1 MKKPRLLHAPR
12 THHFPFEETTQ
23 SLGEKVILFLKAQG
37 KYEQNFPLFQE
48 MSHKWWK
55 MN

>member
-1 MKKPRLLHAPR
+1 M
-12 THHFPFEETTQ
+12 
-23 SLGEKVILFLKAQG
+23 GEKVILFLEAQE

-48 MSHKWWK
+48 MSHKWCK